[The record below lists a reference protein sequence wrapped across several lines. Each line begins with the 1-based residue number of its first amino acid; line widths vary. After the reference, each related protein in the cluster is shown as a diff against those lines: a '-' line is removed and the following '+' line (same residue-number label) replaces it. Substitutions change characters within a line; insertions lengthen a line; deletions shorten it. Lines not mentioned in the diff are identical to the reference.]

1 MINYGMGGQYFNPHA
16 LRVGITKDW
25 DLEWYKNEDISEE
38 IEINPKSPINRIGKI
53 RDWDEER

>member
-1 MINYGMGGQYFNPHA
+1 MIDYKPINPQEF
-16 LRVGITKDW
+16 RIGIIKNW
-25 DLEWYKNEDISEE
+25 NSEWYKNEDIPKE